1 MRKNIMWAVIV
12 VTAAL
17 IQTTTWPDAI
27 RIAGVVPDLT
37 LLLVVYFAVNE
48 GEERAMFTG
57 VLAGVF
63 QDVASKAT
71 LGHHVLCLVLIGYA
85 VGRLTT
91 RLITEHPAIKAG
103 LVFAAGLVNGIVYTA
118 ILYVQEPGLT
128 AVRTIATKVI
138 PTAFYTALVT
148 PLVFLLLSK
157 CFRRDNT
164 ATGGAN

>member
-17 IQTTTWPDAI
+17 IQTTWLDAI

-63 QDVASKAT
+63 QDVASRAA
-71 LGHHVLCLVLIGYA
+71 LGHHVLCLVLIGYT

-118 ILYVQEPGLT
+118 ILYVQEPSVT
-128 AVRTIATKVI
+128 AARTIAAHVV
-138 PTAFYTALVT
+138 PTAFYTAFVT
-148 PLVFLLLSK
+148 PFVFLLLSK
-157 CFRRDNT
+157 PFRRDGT
-164 ATGGAN
+164 PAGGTN